1 MTNPIANTAY
11 VRLTNEDKQHC
22 VTLSTRGGSSQR
34 YPWTDPSYDVGDSFF
49 KAMSKEELDADKGR
63 PGVPSTVREHG
74 INWTT
79 KRIYRRNVKQY
90 GYQVTRVA

>member
-1 MTNPIANTAY
+1 
-11 VRLTNEDKQHC
+11 
-22 VTLSTRGGSSQR
+22 
-34 YPWTDPSYDVGDSFF
+34 
-49 KAMSKEELDADKGR
+49 MSKEELDADKGR